1 MKNQKSFW
9 RTPQGTAA
17 IAMIGAVTYFL
28 LMEHR
33 VHFFQALPF
42 LILLLCPLMHMF
54 MHGGHGHAGQD
65 HGDAGGD
72 HHRSRQTDSEAYHRG
87 LEEGRRQSFK
97 DSRTDRGG

>member
-1 MKNQKSFW
+1 MKSQKTFW

-17 IAMIGAVTYFL
+17 IALIGAVTYFL

-33 VHFFQALPF
+33 AHFFQALPF

-65 HGDAGGD
+65 HDSAGADNENSGE
-72 HHRSRQTDSEAYHRG
+72 TDSEAYRRG
-87 LEEGRRQSFK
+87 LEEGRRQFLK
-97 DSRTDRGG
+97 NGRTDTGG